1 MSLLTYII
9 YWQLYG
15 NSMHFWEVCV
25 RVLTMIDY
33 TTKQQDSKVA
43 NGYMN
48 VKKRKELVR
57 CGESK

>member
-25 RVLTMIDY
+25 LAILDY
-33 TTKQQDSKVA
+33 TTKQQDSQVA

-57 CGESK
+57 CGERK